1 LERAL
6 FDPLSGSGVVASESN
21 DRLGAALTVM

>member
-1 LERAL
+1 LWVIE
-6 FDPLSGSGVVASESN
+6 PLSGSGVVASESN